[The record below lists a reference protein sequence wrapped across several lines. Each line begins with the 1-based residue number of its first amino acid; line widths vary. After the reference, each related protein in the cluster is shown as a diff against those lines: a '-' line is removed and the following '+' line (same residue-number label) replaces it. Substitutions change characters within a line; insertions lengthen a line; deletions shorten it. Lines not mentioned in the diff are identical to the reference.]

1 MDWPFFLIALI
12 VTLAFFVQAAT
23 GFGAMVIALTLG
35 AFLYP
40 VSELLNWFVPQVLLL
55 SSYMLAKH
63 HEAIDWRLFFRNIIP
78 FMGGGLVLGQVIYY
92 RVDTQSLTL
101 ILGAVV
107 ALLSLRAL
115 LSKTPSSKERSHLWP
130 WTTSAGVVHGI
141 IAAGGPLL
149 VYGLNKQPINK
160 AAFRS
165 TLLLV
170 WLVMGLG
177 LIASFITSGQLTE
190 AELPRIGM
198 LALCLPISVIAGEW
212 AHKRLNQALFEKII
226 NLILLF
232 CGLALLF

>member
-1 MDWPFFLIALI
+1 MEWQFAAIAAI

-40 VSELLNWFVPQVLLL
+40 VSELLNWFVPQVLIL
-55 SSYMLAKH
+55 STYMLIKH
-63 HEAIDWRLFFRNIIP
+63 REAIDWRLFFRNIIP
-78 FMGGGLVLGQVIYY
+78 FMGGGMIVGQIVYY
-92 RVDTQSLTL
+92 QVDTNSLTL
-101 ILGAVV
+101 LLGTVV
-107 ALLSLRAL
+107 AALSLRAL
-115 LSKTPSSKERSHLWP
+115 LSNTPNKQTNSPLWP

-141 IAAGGPLL
+141 IATGGPLL
-149 VYGLNKQPINK
+149 VYGLNKQSIDK

-177 LIASFITSGQLTE
+177 LIASFITSGQLT
-190 AELPRIGM
+190 AVELPRIGI
-198 LALCLPISVIAGEW
+198 LAMCLPISVMVGEW

-232 CGLALLF
+232 CGLALLL